1 MRDEAQCSGI
11 RLVGGSALGARGKR
25 SERGVVAGGNS
36 FESRSMMGKPSSRKA
51 SEIASQRTIDLAGTE
66 ESVVVVGIATKPH
79 IPPKVVGGGLVA
91 MTEEERNR
99 CHDCCRS
106 EEGEDFVAGIDV
118 DSGVA
123 VVPVPAPVLVLVLVL
138 ALVLVPDSESERRSD
153 DPS

>member
-1 MRDEAQCSGI
+1 MQCSGI
-11 RLVGGSALGARGKR
+11 RPVAGSVPGARGKR
-25 SERGVVAGGNS
+25 SERGVVAGENS
-36 FESRSMMGKPSSRKA
+36 FECRSTMGRPSSRKA

-79 IPPKVVGGGLVA
+79 IPPRVVGEGLVA

-99 CHDCCRS
+99 CHDCCRV

-123 VVPVPAPVLVLVLVL
+123 AAAVVPVPAPVPV
-138 ALVLVPDSESERRSD
+138 LVLVPDSESERRSD